1 VRKIILIFTIIFSLK
16 ANLIN
21 DLFIKNYVTIN
32 QKEKISTILNELEDV
47 TNYKYILINKNA
59 DFNVPLP
66 KSSIRI
72 YNLDTLEEYLIKNH
86 SPYIFK
92 VIKQNKNKIYLKIV
106 NADELNDY
114 MVKGVRL
121 TKPIP
126 IRDIIKKLN
135 QEHYQQYI
143 YKGEN
148 FKVPADPNIVIKSI
162 SELQTYLEATSYKN
176 IIPVK
181 TIDLNKD
188 GIIDLV
194 ILKEV
199 NNAIPQKI
207 TPLEATINHIK
218 DAIQSA
224 EKINNPNLIKS
235 LLINNL
241 KEIEEQLKGLKNG
254 H

>member
-1 VRKIILIFTIIFSLK
+1 MRKIILIFTIIFSLK